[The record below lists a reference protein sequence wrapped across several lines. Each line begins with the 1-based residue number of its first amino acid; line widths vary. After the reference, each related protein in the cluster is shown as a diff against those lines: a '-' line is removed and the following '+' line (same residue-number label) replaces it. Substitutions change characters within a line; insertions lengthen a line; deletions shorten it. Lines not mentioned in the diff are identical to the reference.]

1 MNLMSL
7 LQLEF
12 IESKLKMP
20 INLADLY
27 TRSYFKNR
35 NFTDVQRLISFNQEL
50 SFIQRYSDIS
60 ENVLDIGC
68 STGEFLQEIKWKG
81 KRFGMEIS
89 EHAASLASAKGIQ
102 VVDNFDALPSLD
114 NIIYRGTIQHL
125 DSPFVSLQNAYD
137 ALRDGGMLYI
147 IATPNTRSI
156 LFKIFDELPALDAS
170 RNFYLPS
177 DTSLV
182 NVCRIFGFELVA
194 LEYPYRYS
202 PYASFVLD
210 HAKFMKNV
218 VYKVIGRETNINFPF
233 WKNMMNIAFKKKV
246 SVND

>member
-1 MNLMSL
+1 MSQ

-12 IESKLKMP
+12 IKSEAEMP

-27 TRSYFKNR
+27 TRSYFQNR
-35 NFTDVQRLISFNQEL
+35 NSTDTQRLISFSQEL
-50 SFIQRYSDIS
+50 RFIQRFSDIS

-68 STGEFLQEIKWKG
+68 STGEFLRETNWKG

-89 EHAASLASAKGIQ
+89 EHAASLASANGIE
-102 VVDNFDALPSLD
+102 VVDNFDALPRLD

-147 IATPNTRSI
+147 LATPNTRSM
-156 LFKIFDELPALDAS
+156 LFKIFNDLPALDAS

-182 NVCRIFGFELVA
+182 NICKIFGFELVA

-210 HAKFMKNV
+210 HTKFFKNV
-218 VYKVIGRETNINFPF
+218 VYKVFGRQTNINFPF

-246 SVND
+246 NVND